1 MDGVAGALREQ
12 RGLLAALDA
21 RRDRVIASILEHA
34 RGLEAA
40 DREAAAELLKT
51 AELVGRG
58 EQAAHGRLVLLLAQA
73 DRLKAARGG
82 VKAWVATHL
91 DACDGRARG
100 IAEAARRIGAIPE
113 LAEPLA
119 SGRIG
124 PDTVRALTR
133 TAKAVAG
140 TGRNTT
146 AALTA
151 TLATAEH
158 EGVTAAKKQ
167 IQILE
172 HTLDPAHGTD
182 LITRQRARSFLRVI
196 ELGDGLCRF
205 EAVLDAVRA
214 TTLRAAIDLQSADWI
229 RQAQYDHQQ
238 PLPQDVRSTEQI
250 NANAL
255 VRLAEVFHLAPP
267 KLRAARFSPTVLYFA
282 THDAA
287 ETAYGDLIPL
297 SELENPDA
305 HRIDVDDDDDGQPV
319 ALDGAKIDTDSSAR
333 LASPE
338 QRIAL
343 AYRDRHC
350 TYPGCARP
358 TTWSLHAHHLIPFNN
373 GGPTVTKNLTL
384 LCPEHH
390 TLTHQKQPEKSPR
403 QPEPRRTPRQAQ
415 RSAHTPH

>member
-12 RGLLAALDA
+12 RGLLAGLDA

-34 RGLEAA
+34 RNLDAS
-40 DREAAAELLKT
+40 DRAAAAELLEA
-51 AELVGRG
+51 AEQIGRG

-73 DRLKAARGG
+73 DRVKAARGG

-91 DACDGRARG
+91 DVCDGRARG
-100 IAEAARRIGAIPE
+100 IAEAARRIGSIPE

-124 PDTVRALTR
+124 TDTVRALTR

-151 TLATAEH
+151 TLTTAEH
-158 EGVTAAKKQ
+158 EGITAAKKH

-172 HTLDPAHGTD
+172 HTLDPTRGVD
-182 LITRQRARSFLRVI
+182 LIARQRARSFLRVV

-214 TTLRAAIDLQSADWI
+214 TTLRTAIDLQSAHWI
-229 RQAQYDHQQ
+229 RQAQYDHRQ
-238 PLPQDVRSTEQI
+238 PLPPDVHTVEQT
-250 NANAL
+250 NAHAL

-282 THDAA
+282 THDTA

-305 HRIDVDDDDDGQPV
+305 HLLEVDDDGQPV

-333 LASPE
+333 LASRE

-343 AYRDRHC
+343 AYRDRCC

-358 TTWSLHAHHLIPFNN
+358 TTWSLHAHHLIPFSN
-373 GGPTVTKNLTL
+373 GGPTVMKNLTL

-390 TLTHQKQPEKSPR
+390 TLTHRKQRENSPR
-403 QPEPRRTPRQAQ
+403 QHEPRETQHQAQ
-415 RSAHTPH
+415 RSTHRSH